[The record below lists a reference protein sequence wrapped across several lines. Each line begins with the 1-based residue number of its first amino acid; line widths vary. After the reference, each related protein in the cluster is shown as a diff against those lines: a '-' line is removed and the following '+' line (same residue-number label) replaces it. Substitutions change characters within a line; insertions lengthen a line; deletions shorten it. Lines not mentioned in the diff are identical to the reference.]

1 MSCRFDYEFDMLC
14 TVGGGE
20 PLACLALL
28 HSLPEALAFRGCYC
42 AEILSKS
49 LINNPVT
56 WRHRI
61 AIYLFLSYY

>member
-28 HSLPEALAFRGCYC
+28 HSLPEALAFRD
-42 AEILSKS
+42 ATVRKFSR
-49 LINNPVT
+49 N
-56 WRHRI
+56 R
-61 AIYLFLSYY
+61 